1 MSIYSL
7 IVDDREDFTNQFK
20 AEAKHH
26 GINVAAKTNLK
37 DMIEFL
43 PKNADKLS
51 AIILDIKCLK
61 DRDQELEHENFLPA
75 AIMYLDKEYPYI
87 PRIILTADSVSYEE
101 VRRYHPDE
109 MLFRKTTEQISKVL
123 KIIQEKSK
131 ELPKLKLI
139 QQYSDVFVV
148 FRKGYLDHEYE
159 KDLLDLLQNI
169 NSNDTT
175 QIKNSLVTVR
185 RVQEKVLQELNKR
198 NKAVV
203 PDSCISINGNV
214 NFRAADKHLK
224 GNKDY
229 KSSYKP
235 TTTDYYSGVIEDL
248 CPMMYNIA
256 SATSAHNSYAG
267 LEFPPSKYT
276 VQSCT
281 FALLDYLKWFEERMD
296 KSPISS

>member
-1 MSIYSL
+1 MSIYAL

-20 AEAKHH
+20 AEARQHE
-26 GINVAAKTNLK
+26 INVASKTNLK

-75 AIMYLDKEYPYI
+75 AIMHLNKEYPYI

-109 MLFRKTTEQISKVL
+109 ILFRKTTEQISQVF
-123 KIIQEKSK
+123 KIIQDKSQ

-139 QQYSDVFVV
+139 QQYSDAFVV
-148 FRKGYLDHEYE
+148 FQKGYLANEFE
-159 KDLLDLLQNI
+159 KELLDLLQNI
-169 NSNDTT
+169 QSNDTT
-175 QIKNSLVTVR
+175 QIKSNLVTVR
-185 RVQEKVLQELNKR
+185 RIQERALQELNKR
-198 NKAVV
+198 NRAVV
-203 PDSCISINGNV
+203 PDNCIASNGNV

-224 GNKDY
+224 GNKNY
-229 KSSYKP
+229 ESGYKP
-235 TTTDYYSGVIEDL
+235 TTTDYYSGVIEEL
-248 CPMMYNIA
+248 SPMMYNIA

-267 LEFPPSKYT
+267 LGFPPSKYT

-281 FALLDYLKWFEERMD
+281 FALLDYLKWFEKRMD
-296 KSPISS
+296 ESPILT